1 MGIQSE
7 KPIKDKNEDKLK
19 RNRFAINL
27 AQNINNYNYEESITI
42 GLMGSWGSGKSSII
56 NMVKSDI
63 DLSKIEV
70 VEFNP
75 WYFSG
80 RKQLIS
86 DFFEML
92 SDSIGTNE
100 GKVNKLGKDLKLYA
114 AALKPLTLIPQIGPI
129 VSILSKI
136 SESGGDF
143 LKEYSKSQN
152 EDISK
157 IKERI
162 NNQIIDYDKRIL
174 VIIDEIDRLE
184 NEDIKEIFQ
193 LVRALGDFDNMIYLL
208 SFDKEKV
215 SKVFSSGE
223 DYLDKIINVP
233 LYVPELSMKNINDYF
248 IKELGNIFNNNVQID
263 SKYWGSIYIGV
274 FENKFKN
281 LREVNRFLNVVR
293 FNSDDIMQDL
303 NIVDY
308 LMINFLKMFDEEVYK
323 FIKENRY
330 ILVEASS
337 KDKADDLIKI
347 ANIESKKDI
356 DFKKL
361 INTIFYDNTV
371 PPIRGIRIKKYCD
384 SYFEYSLADDVFT
397 FNEINNYIKFTKKE
411 ELELFLRDMKK
422 ENLFN
427 LFNNLNDISEKLNQ
441 EQICFF
447 EEVLIEKVSLLERK
461 NKNVF
466 SSTSEQE
473 IAFLCL
479 KNMMIK
485 LDRNYENVVY
495 LSDNLVFRKEYEL
508 DSFLKYLLELKEYF
522 SNEEFKEK
530 LLLKL
535 TMYIYDFEYS
545 QQIHNNFDTLKK
557 IGFDVEQYIKN
568 IISDEQNLILYLQS
582 LIETVDVHYSEIR
595 DDEGEVIDVEEY
607 CEEAIVLE
615 KIKNYIDYNF
625 VKEKVESLSEN
636 IKNENKQLIR
646 EFYGARPY
654 DEVYAHLIEQQ
665 QWEEEHGI

>member
-7 KPIKDKNEDKLK
+7 KPIKDRNEDKLK

-63 DLSKIEV
+63 DLSKIEL

-215 SKVFSSGE
+215 IKVFSSGE

-361 INTIFYDNTV
+361 INTIFYDKTV

-441 EQICFF
+441 EQICLF

-508 DSFLKYLLELKEYF
+508 DSFLKYLLGLKEYF